1 MEFIKQWTFCVC
13 VSLIIAVIFSILT
26 PKGSMKTFYKMM
38 LSVFVFIS
46 FVIPFGDFSVS
57 DFDFETAD
65 LADVLQTDENK
76 NVETMI
82 NSEVTALLK
91 SKGVSGFA
99 VASDASYNPQNGE
112 INVQDIQVSVSDD
125 EDLKYI
131 ESLVFDNLGL
141 KVRVINV
148 GS

>member
-46 FVIPFGDFSVS
+46 FILPFGDFSMS
-57 DFDFETAD
+57 DIDFEKADISGVLTA
-65 LADVLQTDENK
+65 DENK
-76 NVETMI
+76 NIETMI
-82 NSEVTALLK
+82 NSEISALLE

-99 VASDASYNPQNGE
+99 VTSDAGYNPESGE
-112 INVQDIQVSVSDD
+112 INVRDIQVSVSDD

-131 ESLVFDNLGL
+131 ESLVFDSLGL